1 MHHFFATFC
10 LTPIKNGDWKIYRQC
25 NKPKN
30 NIIKDKKINV
40 IENIK
45 IIKTE
50 EITKKELKE
59 LLELERSLSFVATK
73 NRFLGRPNNF
83 REIAREKIYEM
94 ETLKREIKRLKIET
108 IKLES
113 SKLLTDLNMEKGVEI
128 EEIKEIET
136 TLRKLKYQ
144 KQWLIQLKN
153 KLFLWSICITF

>member
-45 IIKTE
+45 II
-50 EITKKELKE
+50 TKKELKE

-83 REIAREKIYEM
+83 REITREKIYEM

-113 SKLLTDLNMEKGVEI
+113 SKLLSDLNMEKGFEI

-136 TLRKLKYQ
+136 TLGKLKIP
-144 KQWLIQLKN
+144 KTMINTIK
-153 KLFLWSICITF
+153 K

>member
-1 MHHFFATFC
+1 M
-10 LTPIKNGDWKIYRQC
+10 
-25 NKPKN
+25 
-30 NIIKDKKINV
+30 
-40 IENIK
+40 
-45 IIKTE
+45 
-50 EITKKELKE
+50 
-59 LLELERSLSFVATK
+59 SFVATK

-144 KQWLIQLKN
+144 KQ
-153 KLFLWSICITF
+153 